1 MDAFIEEKNGSKYLV
16 FNSTDENKEI
26 LAKYTELWDWIK
38 DEFQAIRSGKA
49 GEYSKGLMKIKFGK
63 DDDLPLNKLLKLHML
78 IMVVRSVFEQDGKFY
93 PQLYLNECLY
103 ES

>member
-1 MDAFIEEKNGSKYLV
+1 
-16 FNSTDENKEI
+16 
-26 LAKYTELWDWIK
+26 
-38 DEFQAIRSGKA
+38 
-49 GEYSKGLMKIKFGK
+49 MKIKFGK
-63 DDDLPLNKLLKLHML
+63 VDDLPLNKLVKLHML